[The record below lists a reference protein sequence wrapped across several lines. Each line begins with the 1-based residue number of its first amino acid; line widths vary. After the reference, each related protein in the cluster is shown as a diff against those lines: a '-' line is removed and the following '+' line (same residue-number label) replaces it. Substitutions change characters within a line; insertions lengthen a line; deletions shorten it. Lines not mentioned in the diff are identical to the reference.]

1 MDSRWFSGHPDKE
14 KRRKQVQ
21 GYRPA
26 FEELKEILDKHYK
39 KKDACRDYNSPNW
52 AYEQISINEYN
63 QALQDII
70 KLINIKEK

>member
-1 MDSRWFSGHPDKE
+1 MDSRWISGATDKE
-14 KRRKQVQ
+14 KRKKQVL

-26 FEELKEILDKHYK
+26 LNDLKEILEKHYK

-63 QALQDII
+63 QVIEDVI
-70 KLINIKEK
+70 KLINLKE